1 MLTLTVGPLAF
12 PAAPLVLLGALLL
25 AVMLAR
31 RLARPGHEQRTAGLP
46 GSGLVVSSAA
56 QESAESTIWWS
67 AAVGLLAA
75 RVGHLLMHAEAYAGA
90 PATWLDVRDG
100 GMHALSGWLAA
111 ALVLVWLLRRGRVH
125 AALSNAA
132 QSEAD
137 PAGSP
142 AACDTAALAQARRA
156 VVLAA
161 AGGGL
166 AWVAGQGLLVWW
178 GARRLPQVLPPQ
190 ALVRWAPSGEP
201 AVSES
206 ALLTEIVAGRPAVV
220 NLWASWCAPCRAE
233 MPLLAAIQRQRPDVR
248 VVFVN
253 QGETAAA
260 VQAYLARSGLRL
272 EQVWLDPGSALGPA
286 MGSRGL
292 PTTLFVDAQGRIV
305 DAHMGM
311 LNASGLR
318 VRLQRLQ
325 PAAPRPAGG

>member
-1 MLTLTVGPLAF
+1 VLTLTVGPLVF

-25 AVMLAR
+25 AVTLAR
-31 RLARPGHEQRTAGLP
+31 WLARPTHEQRPAGAP
-46 GSGLVVSSAA
+46 GDAVASRSAA
-56 QESAESTIWWS
+56 QESAESMIWWS
-67 AAVGLLAA
+67 AAAGLLAA
-75 RVGHLLMHAEAYAGA
+75 RVGHLLTHAEAYAGA
-90 PATWLDVRDG
+90 PAAWLDVRDG
-100 GMHALSGWLAA
+100 GMHAVSGWLAA
-111 ALVLVWLLRRGRVH
+111 SLVLGWLLRRSRVQ
-125 AALSNAA
+125 AALSTGVA
-132 QSEAD
+132 SD
-137 PAGSP
+137 AGP
-142 AACDTAALAQARRA
+142 AARPAAPTAAAVAQTRRS

-166 AWVAGQGLLVWW
+166 AWVAGQGLLAWW
-178 GARRLPQVLPPQ
+178 SARRLPQVLPPQ
-190 ALVRWAPSGEP
+190 ALVRWAPSRES

-286 MGSRGL
+286 LGSRGL
-292 PTTLFVDAQGRIV
+292 PTTLFLDAQGRIM
-305 DAHMGM
+305 DTHMGM
-311 LNASGLR
+311 LNAAALR

-325 PAAPRPAGG
+325 SAAPGPAGG